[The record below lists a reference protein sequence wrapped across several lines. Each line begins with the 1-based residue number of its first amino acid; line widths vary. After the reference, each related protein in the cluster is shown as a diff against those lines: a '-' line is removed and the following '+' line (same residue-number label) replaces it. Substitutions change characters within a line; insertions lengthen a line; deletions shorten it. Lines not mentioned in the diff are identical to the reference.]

1 MLIRL
6 RKFIPLL
13 LAVALLWYVLKD
25 ISFAD
30 LLIQFG
36 HARYGPLIMAGLL
49 LVGYHLLRA
58 MRWQLML
65 SAGGYRVGLLY
76 ATVAIL
82 TGLLTS
88 MVVPGA
94 GELARCA
101 TLKRTNDVP
110 IPQGLGSVVAE
121 RVFDLLALV
130 VLVGITFLL
139 EFDRLNQFVVG
150 VFNLSATANRL
161 GILGLLAVIGL
172 GSLGFGWWLLQRPAL
187 RRYPFVQKIIGVLHG
202 LANGLINIRQLK
214 NPVWFIA
221 LTILIQV
228 AGWLTVYCLLL
239 ALLQTAS
246 LPPMAA
252 LLVLTASSVGGLAV
266 PTQGGIGTY
275 HFMVSRVLLLYGLAL
290 PDGVIAATFQ
300 HAVMF
305 GVNLLLSAIS
315 VLVVPMLLSQKAGKV
330 ESQKSD
336 SRNRQ

>member
-25 ISFAD
+25 ISVTD
-30 LLIQFG
+30 LFIQFG
-36 HARYGPLIMAGLL
+36 RARYGPLVLAGLVL
-49 LVGYHLLRA
+49 MGYHLLRA

-65 SAGGYRVGLLY
+65 SAAGYRVSLVR
-76 ATVAIL
+76 ATVAML
-82 TGLLTS
+82 SGLLAS

-94 GELARCA
+94 GELTRCA
-101 TLKRTNDVP
+101 TLKRTDDVP
-110 IPQGLGSVVAE
+110 LAQGLGSVVAE

-130 VLVGITFLL
+130 WLVGITFLL
-139 EFDRLNQFVVG
+139 EFDRLNRFIASVL
-150 VFNLSATANRL
+150 NLSATANRF
-161 GILGLLAVIGL
+161 GLMAVLAVGGL
-172 GSLGFGWWLLQRPAL
+172 AIVSFGWWLLQRPAVRSHPL
-187 RRYPFVQKIIGVLHG
+187 FGKAAGVVRG
-202 LANGLINIRQLK
+202 LADGLTSIRRLK
-214 NPVWFIA
+214 SPVWFIA

-239 ALLQTAS
+239 ALPQTAS

-275 HFMVSRVLLLYGLAL
+275 HFMVSRVLLLYGLTL

-300 HAVMF
+300 HAVLF
-305 GVNLLLSAIS
+305 GINLLLSAIG
-315 VLVVPMLLSQKAGKV
+315 VLMVSILIRKKPIPL
-330 ESQKSD
+330 QKSA
-336 SRNRQ
+336 S